1 MSIRED
7 EKIIRRYV
15 GEVPL
20 LQSVSY
26 RLGIRQ
32 TLEGSIKPHGNEK
45 VSVVDSLMLLL
56 FNITSGRQPLYEME
70 EWVLRMDPRM
80 FGYDSFKE
88 GAFNDDRFGRALDKL
103 YLADRATL
111 MTEIVTN
118 MIKAV
123 ELDLSR
129 VHNDSTSV
137 KAYGKISGTTRT
149 GLSLEH
155 GVSKDHRPD
164 LKQLVY
170 CLSISADGAVPIH
183 YKTYPGNRTDDTTH
197 IETWDTIRK
206 ITGHSSFLYVADCK
220 VCTDKQ
226 LTYIV
231 RQEGRVLTVMP
242 ETWKEA
248 GIFKDELRLKKK
260 QKKAIWRRKIPGH
273 ESQYET
279 FSCFV
284 GENLTL
290 KKGYALHWIL
300 SGEKKKQDRL
310 MREKLLQKAEYK
322 LMDLVGKL
330 NARNLKTK
338 EQILKRVNAILD
350 HYGMKRFY
358 HVELSEINE
367 QHTVQIGKGRPG
379 PNTKYNTIIQIIYS
393 LSWSRNKKALCQ
405 EKNIDGIFPL
415 LCTDKSLTAKE
426 VLIAYKYQPRLE
438 KRFTQFKSI
447 HKAAPLHFK
456 RIQRV
461 EAIMFLFFLS
471 LILQAVIEREVR
483 LKMKENNIDT
493 LPVYPEHRLAYHP
506 TTAKIFDRFEGI
518 SVYQLKKGT
527 ETIKEFTDSL
537 TDIHEKILELLQIPE
552 YCYWPCKKI
561 RETLN

>member
-1 MSIRED
+1 MSRD
-7 EKIIRRYV
+7 KHEKIVRRYV

-20 LQSVSY
+20 LQSVSN
-26 RLGIRQ
+26 RLGIRRM
-32 TLEGSIKPHGNEK
+32 LEDSLGSHGNEK

-70 EWVLRMDPRM
+70 EWVLKMDSRM
-80 FGYDSFKE
+80 FGYDTFKE
-88 GAFNDDRFGRALDKL
+88 GSFNDDRFGRALDKL

-123 ELDLSR
+123 HLDLSR
-129 VHNDSTSV
+129 IHNDSTSV
-137 KAYGKISGTTRT
+137 KAYGKISGKTRT

-197 IETWDTIRK
+197 IETWNTIRK
-206 ITGHSSFLYVADCK
+206 ITGHSGFLYVADCK

-231 RQEGRVLTVMP
+231 GQGGRVLTVMP

-248 GIFKDELRLKKK
+248 GIFKDELRLRKK

-273 ESQYET
+273 ECEYET
-279 FSCFV
+279 FSSFV

-300 SGEKKKQDRL
+300 SIEKKKHDRL
-310 MREKLLQKAEYK
+310 MQEKSLQKVEYK

-330 NARNLKTK
+330 NTRNLKTK
-338 EQILKRVNAILD
+338 EQILKRVNAIME

-358 HVELSEINE
+358 HV
-367 QHTVQIGKGRPG
+367 
-379 PNTKYNTIIQIIYS
+379 
-393 LSWSRNKKALCQ
+393 A
-405 EKNIDGIFPL
+405 
-415 LCTDKSLTAKE
+415 
-426 VLIAYKYQPRLE
+426 
-438 KRFTQFKSI
+438 
-447 HKAAPLHFK
+447 
-456 RIQRV
+456 
-461 EAIMFLFFLS
+461 
-471 LILQAVIEREVR
+471 
-483 LKMKENNIDT
+483 
-493 LPVYPEHRLAYHP
+493 
-506 TTAKIFDRFEGI
+506 
-518 SVYQLKKGT
+518 
-527 ETIKEFTDSL
+527 
-537 TDIHEKILELLQIPE
+537 
-552 YCYWPCKKI
+552 
-561 RETLN
+561 

>member
-1 MSIRED
+1 MSRGED

-32 TLEGSIKPHGNEK
+32 MLEDSIKSHGNEK
-45 VSVVDSLMLLL
+45 VSVVDSLMFLL

-70 EWVLRMDPRM
+70 EWVLRMDSRM

-88 GAFNDDRFGRALDKL
+88 GTFNDDRFGRALDKL

-123 ELDLSR
+123 DLDLSR
-129 VHNDSTSV
+129 IHNDSTSV
-137 KAYGKISGTTRT
+137 KAYGKISGKTRT
-149 GLSLEH
+149 GISLEH

-197 IETWDTIRK
+197 IETWNTIRK
-206 ITGHSSFLYVADCK
+206 ITGHSGFLYVADCK

-231 RQEGRVLTVMP
+231 GQGGRVLTVMP
-242 ETWKEA
+242 ETWKEVR
-248 GIFKDELRLKKK
+248 IFKDELRLRKK

-273 ESQYET
+273 ESEYET

-290 KKGYALHWIL
+290 KKDYALHWIL
-300 SGEKKKQDRL
+300 SSEKKKQDRL
-310 MREKLLQKAEYK
+310 MREKSLQKVEYK

-330 NARNLKTK
+330 NTRNLKTK
-338 EQILKRVNAILD
+338 EQILKRVNAILE

-367 QHTVQIGKGRPG
+367 QHTIQIGKGRPG
-379 PNTKYNTIIQIIYS
+379 PNTKYNTITQTIYS
-393 LSWSRNKKALCQ
+393 LSWSRNKKALRQ

-415 LCTDKSLTAKE
+415 LCTDKSLTAKKA
-426 VLIAYKYQPRLE
+426 LRAYKYQPRLE
-438 KRFTQFKSI
+438 KRFTQLRVYIKQR
-447 HKAAPLHFK
+447 HF
-456 RIQRV
+456 
-461 EAIMFLFFLS
+461 
-471 LILQAVIEREVR
+471 IL
-483 LKMKENNIDT
+483 
-493 LPVYPEHRLAYHP
+493 
-506 TTAKIFDRFEGI
+506 
-518 SVYQLKKGT
+518 KG
-527 ETIKEFTDSL
+527 F
-537 TDIHEKILELLQIPE
+537 
-552 YCYWPCKKI
+552 
-561 RETLN
+561 NG